1 MIYLDTSALV
11 KRYVAEAGAKMV
23 RRMFLGTEPLATSAL
38 SYAEY
43 FSALNRKRREN
54 ALSRAAYRE
63 LARAFEADWTRL
75 QVVQLTESVLRSAR
89 RLLERHELRAGDAVQ
104 LASALAMAGSVAVRF
119 ASADRR
125 LAAAAAQ
132 QGLPVLEEI
141 L

>member
-1 MIYLDTSALV
+1 
-11 KRYVAEAGAKMV
+11 MV

-54 ALSRAAYRE
+54 ALSRVAYRE

-75 QVVQLTESVLRSAR
+75 QVVQLTETVLRSAR